1 MRRLDV
7 IDDDQLLRVE
17 EISEKYIIHY
27 LKTGSFARSVIVEEK
42 EDVRTHKYVY
52 DYQFIHKDNKKSEKR
67 ILLEK
72 DGVPKR
78 EEIKSLNTAMF
89 HFENVIFG
97 PNTLLG
103 EDRQQF
109 FFYQMIGEEFIDGER
124 ALIIE
129 ARPRSWVP
137 RKIQSGKIWIKDKDF
152 SILKIEWD
160 QGLMLQSEAVK
171 KLAKKYKAKPQ
182 IRQTTEFGFEKNGI
196 RFPSLYTIEE
206 VYIKKNGKK
215 KVHSETNVIYKD
227 YRYFTVETEVDLKL
241 KKRHFFQFVTHTI
254 LNSVFMVLLT
264 DALTY

>member
-1 MRRLDV
+1 LNEVALDFV
-7 IDDDQLLRVE
+7 CKE
-17 EISEKYIIHY
+17 EITEKYIVHY
-27 LKTGSFARSVIVEEK
+27 NTGSFGRSSFVREK
-42 EDVRTHKYVY
+42 EARHKYVY
-52 DYQFIHKDNKKSEKR
+52 DYQFIHKDNRKSEKR

-72 DGVPKR
+72 DDIRKR
-78 EEIKSLNTAMF
+78 KEVKSLNTAMF

-103 EDRQQF
+103 EDRQPF
-109 FFYQMIGEEFIDGER
+109 FNYQMIGEEFMDGER

-137 RKIQSGKIWIKDKDF
+137 RKIQSGKVWIKENDF

-160 QGLMLQSEAVK
+160 QDPMLNSESIK

-182 IRQTTEFGFEKNGI
+182 IKQTTVFGFEKNGI

-215 KVHSETNVIYKD
+215 KVHSETSVIYKD
-227 YRYFTVETEVDLKL
+227 YKYFTVETETEFIRER
-241 KKRHFFQFVTHTI
+241 KRESLDSH
-254 LNSVFMVLLT
+254 
-264 DALTY
+264 